1 MQTIKSKII
10 PIPRKDIDT
19 DLIIPA
25 THLKTTVRTGMA
37 NYLFQGLRIM
47 YPKFPLNLK
56 KYDKAEIM
64 VTGENFGC
72 GSSREHAA
80 WAIADWGIK
89 AIIAPS
95 FSDIFYSNALKNKI
109 LPIILDEK
117 IVNRIFKDEKCSK
130 LYKIEIDIEKQ
141 IITLPDGE
149 KYGFNLD
156 PYRKKCFIEGTDDM
170 GYLLENIKEIIDFKN
185 NQKVFFDL
193 SKA

>member
-1 MQTIKSKII
+1 MKTIKSKIV

-25 THLKTTVRTGMA
+25 THLKTTVKTGMA
-37 NYLFQGLRIM
+37 NYLFQGLRLM

-80 WAIADWGIK
+80 WAISDWGIK

-117 IVNRIFKDEKCSK
+117 IVNKIFKEEKCGKS
-130 LYKIEIDIEKQ
+130 YEIEIDIEKQ
-141 IITLPDGE
+141 IVTLPDGN
-149 KYGFNLD
+149 KYEFNMD
-156 PYRKKCFIEGTDDM
+156 PYRKKCFMEDMDDVD
-170 GYLLENIKEIIDFKN
+170 YLLANIKEITNFKK
-185 NQKVFFDL
+185 NQKIFFDL

>member
-25 THLKTTVRTGMA
+25 TYLKTTVRTGMA

-47 YPKFPLNLK
+47 YPKFPLNLE

-109 LPIILDEK
+109 LPIMLDEK
-117 IVNRIFKDEKCSK
+117 IVNRIFKDEKCAKS
-130 LYKIEIDIEKQ
+130 YKIEIDIEKQ

-149 KYGFNLD
+149 KYGFNID
-156 PYRKKCFIEGTDDM
+156 PYRKKCFIEGMDDM
-170 GYLLENIKEIIDFKN
+170 DYLLKNIKEIMDFKN